1 MGDETAADRGRFGYG
16 RRMSKMHW
24 GAVCLVALAG
34 CGEAEK
40 ASGLGIDAQLEAGRA
55 GGATVGKSMLE
66 REIRA
71 FHDAEG
77 RYPDS
82 LEELAEVRGVR
93 IPAVPLRGRW
103 AYDPDTGA
111 VTAEFGQ

>member
-1 MGDETAADRGRFGYG
+1 
-16 RRMSKMHW
+16 
-24 GAVCLVALAG
+24 
-34 CGEAEK
+34 
-40 ASGLGIDAQLEAGRA
+40 
-55 GGATVGKSMLE
+55 MLE

-111 VTAEFGQ
+111 VTAEFGR

>member
-1 MGDETAADRGRFGYG
+1 MLRTIFVTFG
-16 RRMSKMHW
+16 
-24 GAVCLVALAG
+24 LLALAAG

-40 ASGLGIDAQLEAGRA
+40 ASGLGIDTQLEAGRA
-55 GGATVGKSMLE
+55 AGATVGKSMLE

-82 LEELAEVRGVR
+82 LEELAEARGVR
-93 IPAVPLRGRW
+93 IPAVPLQGRW
-103 AYDPDTGA
+103 SYDPETGA
-111 VTAEFGQ
+111 VKADFGR